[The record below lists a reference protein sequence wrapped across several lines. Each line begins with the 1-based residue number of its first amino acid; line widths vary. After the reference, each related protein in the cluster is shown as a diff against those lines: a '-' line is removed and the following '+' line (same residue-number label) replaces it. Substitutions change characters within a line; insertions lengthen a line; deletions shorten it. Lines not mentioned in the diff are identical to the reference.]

1 MAFRHARLALIVVLL
16 AGSLLGSAQA
26 QSRLGDPRDI
36 GLRLIADGLTSPIGI
51 VAAPDGSGRLFVLD
65 QIGLIRIVASDGT
78 LLAEPFLDLRSQIV
92 PLMTSFDERGL
103 LGLAFHPDYAENG
116 RFFVYYS
123 APLRAGAPAGFDH
136 TSTVSE
142 FVVSE
147 DPNRADAGSERI
159 LLQVDKPQFNHNGG
173 TVAFGPDGSLYISL
187 GDGGGAD
194 DVGLGHVEDWYE
206 ANAGGNGQDI
216 EHNLLGN
223 ILRIDVDSGV
233 PYGIPADNPFT
244 GTAGCAD
251 GCDEIFAYGF
261 RNPYRFSF
269 DIGGAHRLF
278 AGDAGQELWEE
289 VSIVDKGGNYGWNV
303 KEGTHCFDTENP
315 DVSPPECP
323 DTVGDGHPRAGDP
336 LIDPLIEYANHHQPG
351 GLGATVVGGFVYRG
365 DVLPQLSG
373 RYVFGDWSREFE
385 EPDGTLFVASPRKKG
400 LWLMQELRIA
410 TEPSGRIGHYVLGF
424 GQDPAGEI
432 YVGATDNTGPTG
444 STGKVFKLVR
454 PSGQG

>member
-1 MAFRHARLALIVVLL
+1 MASRQARLALIVVLL
-16 AGSLLGSAQA
+16 AGSLVGSAKA

-36 GLRLIADGLTSPIGI
+36 GLKLVADGLTSPIGI
-51 VAAPDGSGRLFVLD
+51 VSAPDGSGRLFVID

-116 RFFVYYS
+116 RFFVNYS
-123 APLRAGAPAGFDH
+123 APLRAGAPAGYDH

-147 DPNRADAGSERI
+147 DPNRAEAGSERI
-159 LLQVDKPQFNHNGG
+159 LLQVDKPQFNHNAG

-187 GDGGGAD
+187 GDGGGAN

-206 ANAGGNGQDI
+206 ANSGGNGQDI
-216 EHNLLGN
+216 EHNLLGS
-223 ILRIDVDSGV
+223 ILRIDVDSGN

-303 KEGTHCFDTENP
+303 KEGTHCFNTENP

-323 DTVGDGHPRAGDP
+323 DDVGDGHPRAGDP
-336 LIDPLIEYANHHQPG
+336 LIDPVIEYANHHQPG

-400 LWLMQELRIA
+400 LWLMQELRTA

-424 GQDPAGEI
+424 GQDPEGEI
-432 YVGATDNTGPTG
+432 YVGVTDNTGPTG
-444 STGKVFKLVR
+444 STGKVFKLVK